1 MHPSHHAKS
10 SPDKAAIIMAFS
22 GQTTSYRQMDEG
34 SNQLAHW
41 FRSQGLNTGD
51 AIALCLE
58 NHRRFFEIC
67 WAAQRSGLY
76 YTAISSRLAADEVA
90 YIVNNCRARLLISSK
105 ALLETVIAALEETMP
120 EKGAWLLDI
129 AKDMEGPKPLRAL
142 EPLWAMQPTCPIA
155 DESSG
160 YDMLYSSGTTGKP
173 KGVRIALSGEPID
186 EVKPLVSL
194 AQKMYRMDESTVY
207 LSPAP
212 LYHAAPLRFNMTVMR
227 LGGTCVIMEHFDAE
241 DFLRYVERY
250 QITHTQLVPT
260 MFVRMLKLPESS
272 RGQYRLDSLK
282 VAIHAAA
289 PCPVAVK
296 QAMIDWWGPKLY
308 EYYAGTEGN
317 GLTMVNSEQW
327 LAHPGT
333 VGQAVLGVVKIV
345 DDRGELLPAGAAGTV
360 YFADGPSFEYFD
372 DPVKTA
378 ESQHAEGW
386 TTLGDIGYLDQ
397 EGFLYLTDR
406 KAFTIISGGVN
417 IYPQEAENVLILHPE
432 VLDVAVFGVPDDDFG
447 EAVKAVVQLRKPEL
461 ASPQLAEELI
471 HFCRSKLSAIKCP
484 RSIDFEAELPR
495 HPTGKLYKRLLRD
508 RYWQAHRN
516 AQCATSG
523 LKL

>member
-1 MHPSHHAKS
+1 MHPSHPAKT
-10 SPDKAAIIMAFS
+10 SPDKAAIIMAS
-22 GQTTSYRQMDEG
+22 TGQITSYRELDER
-34 SNQLAHW
+34 SSQLAHW
-41 FRSQGLNTGD
+41 FRGRGLKTGD
-51 AIALCLE
+51 AIALFLE
-58 NHRRFFEIC
+58 NHPRFFEIC

-90 YIVNNCRARLLISSK
+90 YIVKNCRARVLISSK
-105 ALLETVIAALEETMP
+105 ALLETTMAAISAAMP
-120 EKGAWLLDI
+120 DGGVWLLDLQ
-129 AKDMEGPKPLRAL
+129 AEMPEYPVVRAL
-142 EPLWAMQPTCPIA
+142 EPAWAMQPSHPIA

-186 EVKPLVSL
+186 AVKPLVPL
-194 AQKMYRMDESTVY
+194 CQKMYRMDEATMY

-227 LGGTCVIMEHFDAE
+227 LGGTCVVMEHFEAE
-241 DFLRYVERY
+241 RFLELVERY

-272 RGQYRLDSLK
+272 RLQHQLHSLQ

-296 QAMIDWWGPKLY
+296 QAMINWWGPKLY

-317 GLTMVNSEQW
+317 GLTMIDSEAW
-327 LAHPGT
+327 LNHPGS
-333 VGQAVLGVVKIV
+333 VGKAVLGEVKIV
-345 DDRGELLPAGAAGTV
+345 NDDGELLGTGQAGTV
-360 YFADGPSFEYFD
+360 YFADGPAFEYFD
-372 DPVKTA
+372 DPKKTA
-378 ESQHAEGW
+378 ESTHPLGW
-386 TTLGDIGYLDQ
+386 TTLGDIGYLDD
-397 EGFLYLTDR
+397 EGYLYLTDR
-406 KAFTIISGGVN
+406 KAFMIISGGVN

-432 VLDVAVFGVPDDDFG
+432 VLDVAVFGVPHPDFG
-447 EAVKAVVQLRKPEL
+447 EAVKAVVQLRHPDRASPEL
-461 ASPQLAEELI
+461 AEALI
-471 HFCRSKLSAIKCP
+471 QYCRSKLSAIKCP
-484 RSIDFEAELPR
+484 RSVDFEAELPR

-508 RYWQAHRN
+508 RYWQAHRE
-516 AQCATSG
+516 AQSAFSG